1 MNRLVEIWQQLALR
15 EQRLLVALAA
25 GLLFALSYQLAWL
38 PLSQAVAVERQRHTA
53 LERSLLRISDIVQR
67 LPLLSIK
74 QQSANHD
81 QAQLQPLLGLI
92 DAFLAQ
98 SELNAEA
105 VQIRALTPNIVELEL
120 TKVAFDS
127 LIRWLAR
134 LQQEH
139 AVSVA
144 EIMLQ
149 RDQKLGMVRAKINL
163 TRE

>member
-1 MNRLVEIWQQLALR
+1 
-15 EQRLLVALAA
+15 
-25 GLLFALSYQLAWL
+25 
-38 PLSQAVAVERQRHTA
+38 

-139 AVSVA
+139 AVSVV